1 MLHRFGSLAARIV
14 DAAEA
19 RAAPQQPPLRASNP
33 ARCPTPLADRRE
45 TSAANSQ
52 RKEYAR

>member
-19 RAAPQQPPLRASNP
+19 RASQPPLRASNP

-45 TSAANSQ
+45 TSANSQ
-52 RKEYAR
+52 RKERV